1 MRPPT
6 EMPRREPRQGS
17 PNRGRIILVVA
28 VAILLFLVISVRGI
42 AGFYTDFLW
51 FDSLGLTSVWTG
63 VLGAR
68 IALALIFIGVFFLL
82 MWINLFVADRL
93 APRYRPRGPEEEMLE
108 RYHDVVG
115 PRAGWVRVGI
125 AALFAVIAGGG
136 VASQWNSWIL
146 FTNRVDF
153 GVEDPQFGT
162 DIGFYVFQLPFLTFL
177 TSWLFAAFVIILI
190 VTAVAHYLNGG
201 IRVQT
206 QGERVTPQ
214 VKAHLSVLLGVLALV
229 RAAGYWLDR
238 YELTYSTRGAVD
250 GATYTDVN
258 AQLPAINLLLL
269 ISLFAAVL
277 FLINIRRRGWVLP
290 VLAVG
295 LWAFVSIV
303 VGGIYPAFIQ
313 RFQVDPAESTREA
326 PFIERNIEATRA
338 AMNLGDVQEQVF
350 NYEEDLTAADLQENQ
365 ETIRNIRLLDPSVVN
380 DTYQRLQA
388 ERGFYRFP
396 GDLDVDRY
404 LIDGR
409 PTQVVLGTRELNP
422 SGIPQDS
429 WEGEVLTYTH
439 GYGVALS
446 PANAVTGTGRPDFL
460 VGDVPVRV
468 EEGVEVDP
476 AQPRIY
482 FGENLGGYAI
492 VNSDRAEVDYLDE
505 DGTTVS
511 YSYTGDGGVEMGSL
525 LRRAAFALRFGDL
538 NPVISDFVRDDSRVL
553 YIRDIRDRVENVAPF
568 IHFDADPYPVIGDGR
583 IVYVIDGYTTTDRY
597 PYAQRADTEQL
608 APGSG
613 LNHTFNYARNSVKA
627 VVDAYDGSVVLYV
640 IDPDDPIVQAYRKAF
655 PDLFA
660 DFEDMPEEIQD
671 NIRYPEDLFTVQ
683 TNMWAR
689 YHIEDPIDFYEQTG
703 GWAVAQDPGTSVQGG
718 GTTAVTNAA
727 GETTGTRELRVDP
740 YYLLMR
746 LPDREQEEFVMLR
759 TFVPVSENDERKELT
774 AFMVAQSDPENYGEL
789 SVYQLPT
796 TEVDGPAIV
805 AANIAS
811 EQEIAREISLL
822 NQQGSTVLLG
832 DLILT
837 PIENSILYVR
847 PLYVQAAGQTAVPEL
862 KNVIVAYGDEV
873 VMRPTLELALTEIFG
888 ASPDTLEDIDPID
901 PETGEL
907 IDPDLD
913 PDTGEVIEDGEAEG
927 EGTTTTTTP
936 PTTTVPADPG
946 DATVEELLAEA
957 AQTLDRANAALAD
970 GDLGAYQDLVDEAA
984 DLIRRAQLLA
994 GSPAGGDEGGESA
1007 DPPPETTEPP
1017 ATTATT
1023 EST

>member
-6 EMPRREPRQGS
+6 EMPRREPRRGPS
-17 PNRGRIILVVA
+17 NRGRIILVVA

-63 VLGAR
+63 ILGAR
-68 IALALIFIGVFFLL
+68 IALALIFIGIFFAL
-82 MWINLFVADRL
+82 MWVNLFVADRL

-115 PRAGWVRVGI
+115 PRAGWVRVGV
-125 AALFAVIAGGG
+125 AGLFALIAGAG
-136 VASQWNSWIL
+136 VASQWDSWIL

-326 PFIERNIEATRA
+326 PFIERNIAATRD
-338 AMNLGDVQEQVF
+338 AMNLDDVEEQVF
-350 NYEEDLTAADLQENQ
+350 QYEEDLTASDLQENE
-365 ETIRNIRLLDPSVVN
+365 ETVRNIRLLDPSVVN

-404 LIDGR
+404 TIDGR

-439 GYGVALS
+439 GYGVAMS

-468 EEGVEVDP
+468 DEGVDVDP
-476 AQPRIY
+476 DQPRLY
-482 FGENLGGYAI
+482 FGEDLDGYAI

-511 YSYTGDGGVEMGSL
+511 YTYSGAGGVEMGSF
-525 LRRAAFALRFGDL
+525 LRRTAFALRFGDL
-538 NPVISDFVRDDSRVL
+538 NPLISDFVRDDSRVL
-553 YIRDIRDRVENVAPF
+553 YIRDVRDRVENVAPF

-583 IVYVIDGYTTTDRY
+583 IVYVVDGYTTTDRY
-597 PYAQRADTEQL
+597 PYAQRADNEQL
-608 APGSG
+608 SPRSG
-613 LNHTFNYARNSVKA
+613 LDHTFNYVRNSVKA
-627 VVDAYDGSVVLYV
+627 VVDGYDGSVVLYV

-660 DFEDMPEEIQD
+660 DFDDMPEEIQD

-689 YHIEDPIDFYEQTG
+689 YHIEDPVDFYEQTG
-703 GWAVAQDPGTSVQGG
+703 GWAVAQDPGTTVQGGG

-727 GETTGTRELRVDP
+727 GETTGTRERRIDP

-774 AFMVAQSDPENYGEL
+774 AFMVAKSDPGSYGEL

-796 TEVDGPAIV
+796 TQVDGPAIV

-822 NQQGSTVLLG
+822 NQQGSTVILG
-832 DLILT
+832 DLVLI
-837 PIENSILYVR
+837 PIEQSILYVR
-847 PLYVQAAGQTAVPEL
+847 PLYVQASGQTAVPEL

-888 ASPDTLEDIDPID
+888 ASPETLEDVDVVDSEQDEPLPSED
-901 PETGEL
+901 QEPGDVPGE
-907 IDPDLD
+907 PD
-913 PDTGEVIEDGEAEG
+913 EG
-927 EGTTTTTTP
+927 DADGTTTTTTP
-936 PTTTVPADPG
+936 PPTTEPPAPG
-946 DATVEELLAEA
+946 DETVDELLARAGE
-957 AQTLDRANAALAD
+957 TLERANEALAE

-984 DLIRRAQLLA
+984 DLIRRAQLQ
-994 GSPAGGDEGGESA
+994 SGE
-1007 DPPPETTEPP
+1007 PPPEGGGETAEPP
-1017 ATTATT
+1017 PEPPETTATT